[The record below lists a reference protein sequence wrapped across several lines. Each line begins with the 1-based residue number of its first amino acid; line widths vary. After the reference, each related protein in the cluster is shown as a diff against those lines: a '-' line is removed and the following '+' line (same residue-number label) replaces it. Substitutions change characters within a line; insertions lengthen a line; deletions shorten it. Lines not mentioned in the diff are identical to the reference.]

1 MNQTGFYQNV
11 EEKNFLREK
20 ALGSLS
26 FILKINTGPSTV
38 SNQLSKYGWRQLTV
52 TSARPM
58 ESVTVVSTA
67 RLPYDL
73 EMSYPL
79 VCRGAPSLVININ
92 PAMRNIGFTFIRGD
106 KPASAGL
113 HPANAHGKTAAM
125 RADEPDRLTQY
136 VEDMESLKEGGTLAP
151 ENKWYEE
158 LHSPDRYWTFM
169 GVRHWP
175 APVQC
180 TSARRKE

>member
-1 MNQTGFYQNV
+1 
-11 EEKNFLREK
+11 
-20 ALGSLS
+20 
-26 FILKINTGPSTV
+26 
-38 SNQLSKYGWRQLTV
+38 
-52 TSARPM
+52 M

-79 VCRGAPSLVININ
+79 VCRGAPSLHAIN

-113 HPANAHGKTAAM
+113 HPANAHGKTAAC
-125 RADEPDRLTQY
+125 EPMSQTGLLNMSKTWK
-136 VEDMESLKEGGTLAP
+136 VWKEGGTLAP

-169 GVRHWP
+169 VFATGRRQFSV
-175 APVQC
+175 